1 MRFEILDKYFQVPPN
16 KLVNINYKASINE
29 GQIIGLWGANGI
41 GKSTLLKKLYS
52 EFSSE
57 NYDII
62 HPSDKHFKYKIGI
75 IPQHVN
81 EILLPWLKVD
91 KMQEIFKSN
100 FSQLNGNI
108 NIDGI
113 TNCSKKIRNLSGG
126 EKQILALELM
136 LNHRFNILFLDEPF
150 SAMDLDNI
158 KKYKNK
164 LSLYAVHNKTVVFI
178 VIHDLLV
185 LQNLSD
191 LILVFSQ
198 KENSV
203 LPLKNSYKADNTV
216 NIELLN
222 LLYA

>member
-1 MRFEILDKYFQVPPN
+1 MNFEILDKPFQVPPN
-16 KLVNINYKASINE
+16 KLVNINQKVSIME

-41 GKSTLLKKLYS
+41 GKTTLLKKLYS
-52 EFSSE
+52 ELSSN
-57 NYDII
+57 NYDLIY
-62 HPSDKHFKYKIGI
+62 PSGDNLKFKIGI

-91 KMQEIFKSN
+91 KIIEIFQDN
-100 FSQLNGNI
+100 FIRLNGS
-108 NIDGI
+108 IDLTGI

-136 LNHRFNILFLDEPF
+136 LNFSFNILFLDEPF

-164 LSLYAVHNKTVVFI
+164 LCSYALNNRTIVFI

-191 LILVFSQ
+191 FILVFTQ
-198 KENSV
+198 KENKV
-203 LPLKNSYKADNTV
+203 LPFENRYKNDK
-216 NIELLN
+216 NISVELLN
-222 LLYA
+222 LLYV